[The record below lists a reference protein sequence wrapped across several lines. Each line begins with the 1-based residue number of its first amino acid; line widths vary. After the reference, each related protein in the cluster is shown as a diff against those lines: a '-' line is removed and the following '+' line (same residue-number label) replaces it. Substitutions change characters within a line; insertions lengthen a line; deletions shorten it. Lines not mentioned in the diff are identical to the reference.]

1 MNRYPLRLRPAFKD
15 NLWGG
20 DRLKKDYHKQT
31 DMTPLAESW
40 ELSCHKDGSSFI
52 ENGPYAGM
60 SLADYVKTFPEAAG
74 TRAQAFPA
82 FPILFKLIDAKDN
95 LSVQVH
101 PDDAYALRV
110 EGEYGKTEMWVVLDC
125 QPGAKLVYGFKRPV
139 TKEEFRAHIQ
149 ENTLME
155 HF

>member
-52 ENGPYAGM
+52 ENG
-60 SLADYVKTFPEAAG
+60 L
-74 TRAQAFPA
+74 TR
-82 FPILFKLIDAKDN
+82 
-95 LSVQVH
+95 
-101 PDDAYALRV
+101 
-110 EGEYGKTEMWVVLDC
+110 
-125 QPGAKLVYGFKRPV
+125 
-139 TKEEFRAHIQ
+139 
-149 ENTLME
+149 
-155 HF
+155 

>member
-60 SLADYVKTFPEAAG
+60 SLADYVKHSRKRLGRARRHFQHFPSYS
-74 TRAQAFPA
+74 
-82 FPILFKLIDAKDN
+82 N
-95 LSVQVH
+95 
-101 PDDAYALRV
+101 
-110 EGEYGKTEMWVVLDC
+110 
-125 QPGAKLVYGFKRPV
+125 
-139 TKEEFRAHIQ
+139 
-149 ENTLME
+149 
-155 HF
+155 

>member
-52 ENGPYAGM
+52 ENGPFAGM

-110 EGEYGKTEMWVVLDC
+110 EG
-125 QPGAKLVYGFKRPV
+125 
-139 TKEEFRAHIQ
+139 
-149 ENTLME
+149 
-155 HF
+155 